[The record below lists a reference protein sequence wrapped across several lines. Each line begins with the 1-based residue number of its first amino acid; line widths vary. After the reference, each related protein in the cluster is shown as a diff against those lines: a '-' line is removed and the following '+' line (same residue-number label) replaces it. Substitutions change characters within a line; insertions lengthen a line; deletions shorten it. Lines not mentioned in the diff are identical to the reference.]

1 MTSPRQIFRPLI
13 LLLKPKCSILSTV
26 FAVARTIWLWR
37 YEPVSRQP
45 TALAMNTIRIKNFFS
60 GRNILVQNH
69 VEVAKNS
76 LILALPRLQNH
87 FQVGIHMRCAVV
99 IQKISDW
106 D

>member
-1 MTSPRQIFRPLI
+1 MPSLMRPFCTFSVLRKRQ
-13 LLLKPKCSILSTV
+13 CSFLSAV
-26 FAVARTIWLWR
+26 FADAWAVWLWW
-37 YEPVSRQP
+37 YEPVIRQP

-99 IQKISDW
+99 IQKVSDW